1 VVETHTTGVTRHYDA
16 SRSAVYR
23 ALVDVEDIARWKV
36 PDGMS
41 IVVHEHE
48 AREGGRFR
56 ISLTYDGPGVGKTTG
71 RTDTYHGHY
80 VHLVPDELV
89 VEVDEF
95 ESDDDSLAV
104 PMTITL
110 TLRDEDGGT
119 RLEAVHEGLPP
130 SVPAAD
136 NELGWQQALD
146 RLADLV
152 EGRAVPRRAG
162 LPHSGP

>member
-1 VVETHTTGVTRHYDA
+1 MVDTHTTRVTRHYDA

-23 ALVDVEDIARWKV
+23 ALVDAEDIARWKV

-48 AREGGRFR
+48 AREGGRLR

-80 VHLVPDELV
+80 VRLVPDELV

-136 NELGWQQALD
+136 NELGWQQALA

-152 EGRAVPRRAG
+152 EGRAVPHRAG

>member
-1 VVETHTTGVTRHYDA
+1 VVDTHTTRVARHYDA

-23 ALVDVEDIARWKV
+23 ALVDAEDIARWKV

-80 VHLVPDELV
+80 VRLVPDELV

-95 ESDDDSLAV
+95 ESDDDSLAA

-130 SVPAAD
+130 RLPAAD
-136 NELGWQQALD
+136 NELGWQQALA
-146 RLADLV
+146 RLAGLV
-152 EGRAVPRRAG
+152 EGRAVPGRGA

>member
-1 VVETHTTGVTRHYDA
+1 VVDTHTTRVTRHYDA

-23 ALVDVEDIARWKV
+23 ALVDAEDIARWKV

-41 IVVHEHE
+41 ILVHEHA

-80 VHLVPDELV
+80 VHLVPHELV

-136 NELGWQQALD
+136 NELGWQQALA

-152 EGRAVPRRAG
+152 EGRAVPHRLG
-162 LPHSGP
+162 LPHSRP